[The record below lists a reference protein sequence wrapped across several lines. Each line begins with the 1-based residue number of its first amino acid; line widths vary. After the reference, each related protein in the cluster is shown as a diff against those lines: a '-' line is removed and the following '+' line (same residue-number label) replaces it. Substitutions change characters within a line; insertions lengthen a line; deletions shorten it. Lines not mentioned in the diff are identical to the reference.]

1 MDSNKNNNECNKKE
15 IFNSKVDWK
24 LKLKAILHDPPYKIL
39 AFATQESDAKK
50 EKEYINET
58 LQEIPHHKNE
68 KDQHKL
74 HEKWADEL
82 LFYILGDECVK
93 DETVEL
99 ADHIASAQSRII
111 IKPNFKEKNKEDEYN
126 KKTLVKI
133 EEAYFIDIFN
143 NNQTNNNK
151 TKVSYPKADNV
162 ISVFLKLKDLKISCS
177 DSKDKEKDEK
187 ENQRLKLIFL
197 FLWRFYPEIFKEIEY
212 SPADTRA
219 PNHSIYDH
227 LVQTSAITSA
237 LKYDDKN
244 TVPAFLLFTIGPV
257 QSFISKARKT
267 SDLWAGSYMLSYL
280 IWKTMEPLIDHF
292 GPDIII
298 FPSLLNQP
306 LVDKYLFE
314 NYFKS
319 LYSQNPNFVYSTD
332 QIFKEWY
339 SKWAIFTSKDED
351 NEEIKKIKN
360 ELKEDEIKKIEKEI
374 KEIEEKITIAN
385 FPNRFL
391 AVIPYDIDIAK
402 KCQKNFENELKC
414 LAEKVCSKIKNINQN
429 LKEKL
434 ENLKEK
440 IENQLLSYFQVYWVI
455 MPWAK
460 DPNDPKNPK
469 DVLEDY
475 KKIIP
480 SNNDIYQTVEGIIEH
495 PYYKPA
501 NVGSAYPLILELT
514 EKLLGSRKSIRD
526 FIQSE
531 QKDTKCDLCGEFEIL
546 DKNQNFWEDI
556 KYSIVKENEKLCGV
570 CLTKRVFPKIIKEE
584 LNLSEE
590 IRFPSTSEMAT
601 IQTKRIINKEIATEF
616 KGIFES
622 IIKNKPNSESI
633 SHFISVPA
641 LKGNPLYNIDGQFLM
656 EETYRENYLKREY
669 GINLNNEEIKEIKN
683 FLKKNNINPSRYYAI
698 LQMDGDN
705 MGKWL
710 KGEFN
715 PNIEDT
721 IHPKVKDALL
731 DYSPE
736 LKKILSSN
744 HPNSP
749 SIHQAFSRRLSNF
762 SLNIVRKIVEGE
774 HYGKLVYS
782 GGDDVLALLPVDEV
796 LTCADKLQN
805 KFKEILSSKASM
817 SAGIVFVHHKYPLY
831 LALQKVNQAE
841 KLAKK
846 NYDKD
851 SFCLIFLTHS
861 DSERKTGVK
870 WNLINDINDLISKFK
885 NEEISSIFP
894 YQFLEIVLK
903 LYDDQSKNQN
913 NLKEILKLELKRLFF
928 RKETAKNLEDYFN
941 DKILPLFEKMDIID
955 FCNLLIISRKI
966 AGELRGIK

>member
-1 MDSNKNNNECNKKE
+1 MDNNKNNNECNKKE
-15 IFNSKVDWK
+15 IFNGKIDWK
-24 LKLKAILHDPPYKIL
+24 LKLKAILHDPPYKAEIIK
-39 AFATQESDAKK
+39 DH
-50 EKEYINET
+50 EKEATELIKIFLNDSQIDKVIN
-58 LQEIPHHKNE
+58 
-68 KDQHKL
+68 DS
-74 HEKWADEL
+74 
-82 LFYILGDECVK
+82 
-93 DETVEL
+93 
-99 ADHIASAQSRII
+99 DHIASAQSRII
-111 IKPNFKEKNKEDEYN
+111 IKPNFTNNESRNKDFNQSTYVNPKEAN
-126 KKTLVKI
+126 
-133 EEAYFIDIFN
+133 FIDIF
-143 NNQTNNNK
+143 TGNK
-151 TKVSYPKADNV
+151 NDTRIPDSKKV
-162 ISVFLKLKDLKISCS
+162 KDLFEILKNEINKLQIQ
-177 DSKDKEKDEK
+177 DDKKF
-187 ENQRLKLIFL
+187 QLIFL
-197 FLWRFYPEIFKEIEY
+197 FLWRFYPEIFKEIES

-237 LKYDDKN
+237 LKYDAYDTKN

-280 IWKTMEPLIDHF
+280 IWKTIEPLIDHF

-314 NYFKS
+314 NYFKK
-319 LYSQNPNFVYSTD
+319 LYSQNPNFVYSND

-339 SKWAIFTSKDED
+339 SKWEIFTSKDKE

-360 ELKEDEIKKIEKEI
+360 
-374 KEIEEKITIAN
+374 EIEEKITIAN

-391 AVIPYDIDIAK
+391 AVIPYDIEIAK
-402 KCQKNFENELKC
+402 KCEENFKNELKC
-414 LAEKVCSKIKNINQN
+414 LAKKVCSQIKNINQ
-429 LKEKL
+429 
-434 ENLKEK
+434 NLKEK

-460 DPNDPKNPK
+460 DPNDLSNPK
-469 DVLEDY
+469 PILEDY
-475 KKIIP
+475 EKIIS
-480 SNNDIYQTVEGIIEH
+480 SNNEIYQIVKGIIEH

-526 FIQSE
+526 FTQSE
-531 QKDTKCDLCGEFEIL
+531 QKDKKCDLCGEFEIL
-546 DKNQNFWEDI
+546 DKNKSFWENI
-556 KYSIVKENEKLCGV
+556 KHSIVKENEKLCGV

-584 LNLSEE
+584 LKLSEE

-601 IQTKRIINKEIATEF
+601 IQIKRIINQEIANEF
-616 KGIFES
+616 KDIFES
-622 IIKNKPNSESI
+622 IIKNKSNSESI

-641 LKGNPLYNIDGQFLM
+641 LKGNLLYNIDGQFLM

-669 GINLNNEEIKEIKN
+669 SINLNNEEIKKIKD
-683 FLKKNNINPSRYYAI
+683 FLKENNINPSRYYAI
-698 LQMDGDN
+698 LQIDGDN

-721 IHPKVKDALL
+721 IHPKVKNALL
-731 DYSPE
+731 DYSQGE
-736 LKKILSSN
+736 EKVKLEKILCSK
-744 HPNSP
+744 HPVSP

-762 SLNIVRKIVEGE
+762 SLNIVRKIVEEE

-782 GGDDVLALLPVDEV
+782 GGDDVLALLPVDQV
-796 LTCADKLQN
+796 LTCAYNLQN

-846 NYDKD
+846 NYNKN

-861 DSERKTGVK
+861 DSERETGGN
-870 WNLINDINDLISKFK
+870 WNLINDINDLICKFK

-903 LYDDQSKNQN
+903 LYDNQSKNQTD
-913 NLKEILKLELKRLFF
+913 LKEILKLELKRLFF

-941 DKILPLFEKMDIID
+941 DKILPLFDNMDIMD

-966 AGELRGIK
+966 AGELK

>member
-1 MDSNKNNNECNKKE
+1 MDSNKNNNEYNENNECNKKE
-15 IFNSKVDWK
+15 IFNGKVDWK
-24 LKLKAILHDPPYKIL
+24 LKLKAILHDPPYKAEIIK
-39 AFATQESDAKK
+39 FH
-50 EKEYINET
+50 EKEASELIKIFLNDSQIDEV
-58 LQEIPHHKNE
+58 I
-68 KDQHKL
+68 KDS
-74 HEKWADEL
+74 
-82 LFYILGDECVK
+82 
-93 DETVEL
+93 
-99 ADHIASAQSRII
+99 DHIASAQSRII
-111 IKPNFKEKNKEDEYN
+111 IKPNFTNDESINRDFNESTYVN
-126 KKTLVKI
+126 L
-133 EEAYFIDIFN
+133 EEANFIDIFTLN
-143 NNQTNNNK
+143 EYNINIPSPENVKNLFNILKNEINK
-151 TKVSYPKADNV
+151 LEIPD
-162 ISVFLKLKDLKISCS
+162 
-177 DSKDKEKDEK
+177 DK
-187 ENQRLKLIFL
+187 NKLIFL

-237 LKYDDKN
+237 LKYNDKN

-314 NYFKS
+314 NYFKK
-319 LYSQNPNFVYSTD
+319 LYLQNPNFVYSND

-339 SKWAIFTSKDED
+339 SKWKIFTSKDKENFTSKD
-351 NEEIKKIKN
+351 KENEEIKKIKN
-360 ELKEDEIKKIEKEI
+360 EL
-374 KEIEEKITIAN
+374 EEKITIAN

-402 KCQKNFENELKC
+402 KCEENFKNQLKC
-414 LAEKVCSKIKNINQN
+414 LAEKVCSQIKNINQN
-429 LKEKL
+429 LKEL

-455 MPWAK
+455 MAWTK
-460 DPNDPKNPK
+460 DPNDRKNPK
-469 DVLEDY
+469 PILEDY
-475 KKIIP
+475 EKIIS
-480 SNNDIYQTVEGIIEH
+480 SNNEIYQTVKGIIEH
-495 PYYKPA
+495 PYYIPA

-531 QKDTKCDLCGEFEIL
+531 QKDTKCYLCGEFEIL
-546 DKNQNFWEDI
+546 DKNQNFWENI
-556 KYSIVKENEKLCGV
+556 KHSIVKENEKLCGV
-570 CLTKRVFPKIIKEE
+570 CLTKRVFPKIIKKE

-601 IQTKRIINKEIATEF
+601 IQTKRIINNKKASKF
-616 KGIFES
+616 KDIFES
-622 IIKNKPNSESI
+622 IMKNKSNSTSI

-641 LKGNPLYNIDGQFLM
+641 LKGNLLYNIDGQFLM

-669 GINLNNEEIKEIKN
+669 GIELLEEKIKEIKD
-683 FLKKNNINPSRYYAI
+683 FLKELKENDINPSRYYAI

-715 PNIEDT
+715 PKIKDT
-721 IHPKVKDALL
+721 IHQKVKDALL
-731 DYSPE
+731 AHSVAYSVAYSKKE
-736 LKKILSSN
+736 EKIKLQKILCSK
-744 HPNSP
+744 HPVSP

-762 SLNIVRKIVEGE
+762 SLNIVRKIVEE
-774 HYGKLVYS
+774 KHYGKLVYS

-796 LTCADKLQN
+796 LTCAYNLQN
-805 KFKEILSSKASM
+805 KFKEILGSKASM

-846 NYDKD
+846 KYNKN

-861 DSERKTGVK
+861 DSERETGGN
-870 WNLINDINDLISKFK
+870 WNLINDINDLICKFK

-894 YQFLEIVLK
+894 FQFSEIVLK
-903 LYDDQSKNQN
+903 LYDNQSKNQT

-941 DKILPLFEKMDIID
+941 DKIIPLFDNMDIMD
-955 FCNLLIISRKI
+955 FCNLLIISRRI
-966 AGELRGIK
+966 AGELK

>member
-1 MDSNKNNNECNKKE
+1 MDNNKNNNECNKKE
-15 IFNSKVDWK
+15 IFNGKVDWK
-24 LKLKAILHDPPYKIL
+24 LKLKAILHDPPYK
-39 AFATQESDAKK
+39 AKNIQDHQK
-50 EKEYINET
+50 EASKLINIFLNDNLNDNQIDEV
-58 LQEIPHHKNE
+58 I
-68 KDQHKL
+68 KDS
-74 HEKWADEL
+74 
-82 LFYILGDECVK
+82 
-93 DETVEL
+93 
-99 ADHIASAQSRII
+99 DHIASAQSRII

-126 KKTLVKI
+126 KNTLVKI

-143 NNQTNNNK
+143 NNQTNNNQ

-162 ISVFLKLKDLKISCS
+162 ISVFLKLRDLKISCS

-314 NYFKS
+314 NYFKK
-319 LYSQNPNFVYSTD
+319 LYSQNPNFVYSND

-339 SKWAIFTSKDED
+339 SKWETFTTKDIE

-360 ELKEDEIKKIEKEI
+360 EL
-374 KEIEEKITIAN
+374 EEKITIAN

-402 KCQKNFENELKC
+402 KCEENFKNELKC
-414 LAEKVCSKIKNINQN
+414 LAEKVCSQIENINQ
-429 LKEKL
+429 
-434 ENLKEK
+434 NLKEK

-475 KKIIP
+475 EKITSKEDYEKIIS
-480 SNNDIYQTVEGIIEH
+480 SNNEIYQTVKGIIEH
-495 PYYKPA
+495 TYYKPA

-531 QKDTKCDLCGEFEIL
+531 QKDTKCYLCGEFEIL
-546 DKNQNFWEDI
+546 DKNQNFWENI
-556 KYSIVKENEKLCGV
+556 KHSIVKENEKLCGV
-570 CLTKRVFPKIIKEE
+570 CLTKRVFPKIIKKE

-601 IQTKRIINKEIATEF
+601 IQIKRIINQEIATKF
-616 KGIFES
+616 KDIFES
-622 IIKNKPNSESI
+622 IMKNKSNSTSI

-669 GINLNNEEIKEIKN
+669 GINLNNEEIKKIKD
-683 FLKKNNINPSRYYAI
+683 FLKENNINPSRYYAI

-715 PNIEDT
+715 PNIEDI

-731 DYSPE
+731 DYSQGE
-736 LKKILSSN
+736 EKEKLEKILCSK
-744 HPNSP
+744 HPVSP

-762 SLNIVRKIVEGE
+762 SLNIVRKIVEE
-774 HYGKLVYS
+774 KYYGKLVYS

-796 LTCADKLQN
+796 LTCACKLQN
-805 KFKEILSSKASM
+805 KFKEILGSKASM
-817 SAGIVFVHHKYPLY
+817 SAGILFVHHKYPLY

-846 NYDKD
+846 KYNKN

-861 DSERKTGVK
+861 DSERETGGN
-870 WNLINDINDLISKFK
+870 WNLINDINDLICKFK

-903 LYDDQSKNQN
+903 LYDNQSKNQT

-941 DKILPLFEKMDIID
+941 DKILPLFDKMDIID

-966 AGELRGIK
+966 AGEFRTDKPHNFLVSK

>member
-1 MDSNKNNNECNKKE
+1 MDNNKNNNECNKRE
-15 IFNSKVDWK
+15 IFNGKVDWK

-50 EKEYINET
+50 EKEYINKT

-99 ADHIASAQSRII
+99 ADHIASTQSRII

-126 KKTLVKI
+126 KNTLVKI

-162 ISVFLKLKDLKISCS
+162 ISVFLKLRDLKISCS
-177 DSKDKEKDEK
+177 DSKSKEKDEK

-314 NYFKS
+314 NYFKK

-339 SKWAIFTSKDED
+339 SKWETFTTKDIE

-360 ELKEDEIKKIEKEI
+360 EL
-374 KEIEEKITIAN
+374 EEKITIAN

-402 KCQKNFENELKC
+402 KCEENFKNELKC
-414 LAEKVCSKIKNINQN
+414 LAEKVCSQIENINQ
-429 LKEKL
+429 
-434 ENLKEK
+434 NLKEK

-460 DPNDPKNPK
+460 DSNDPKNPK
-469 DVLEDY
+469 YVLEDYEKITSKEDY
-475 KKIIP
+475 KKIIS
-480 SNNDIYQTVEGIIEH
+480 SNNEIYQTVKGIIEH

-531 QKDTKCDLCGEFEIL
+531 QKDTKCNLCGEFEIL
-546 DKNQNFWEDI
+546 DKNKSFWENI
-556 KYSIVKENEKLCGV
+556 KHSIVKENEKLCGV

-601 IQTKRIINKEIATEF
+601 IQIKIIINQEIANKF
-616 KGIFES
+616 KDIFES
-622 IIKNKPNSESI
+622 TIKNKSNSTSI

-641 LKGNPLYNIDGQFLM
+641 LKGNLLYNIDGQFLM

-669 GINLNNEEIKEIKN
+669 AIELPEEKIKEIKKIKD
-683 FLKKNNINPSRYYAI
+683 FLKELKENNINPSRYYAI

-721 IHPKVKDALL
+721 IHPKVKKALL
-731 DYSPE
+731 DYSQE
-736 LKKILSSN
+736 EEKEKLEKILCSK
-744 HPNSP
+744 HPVSP

-762 SLNIVRKIVEGE
+762 SLNIVRKIVEE
-774 HYGKLVYS
+774 KYYGKLVYS
-782 GGDDVLALLPVDEV
+782 GGDDVLALLPVDKV
-796 LTCADKLQN
+796 LTCANDLQN
-805 KFKEILSSKASM
+805 KFKEILGSKASM

-846 NYDKD
+846 KYNKN

-861 DSERKTGVK
+861 DSERETGGN
-870 WNLINDINDLISKFK
+870 WNLINDINDLICKFK

-903 LYDDQSKNQN
+903 LYDNQSKNQT

-966 AGELRGIK
+966 AGEIRDIK

>member
-1 MDSNKNNNECNKKE
+1 MDNNKNNNECNKKE
-15 IFNSKVDWK
+15 IFNGKVDWK
-24 LKLKAILHDPPYKIL
+24 LKLKAILHDPPYKAKNIQDH
-39 AFATQESDAKK
+39 QEEASKL
-50 EKEYINET
+50 INIF
-58 LQEIPHHKNE
+58 LNDSQIDKVIN
-68 KDQHKL
+68 DS
-74 HEKWADEL
+74 
-82 LFYILGDECVK
+82 
-93 DETVEL
+93 
-99 ADHIASAQSRII
+99 DHIASAQSRII
-111 IKPNFKEKNKEDEYN
+111 IKPNFMNNESRNRDFNQSTYVDPKEAK
-126 KKTLVKI
+126 
-133 EEAYFIDIFN
+133 FIDIFTLN
-143 NNQTNNNK
+143 EYNINIPNRE
-151 TKVSYPKADNV
+151 NV
-162 ISVFLKLKDLKISCS
+162 KDLFNILKNEINKLQIQ
-177 DSKDKEKDEK
+177 DDKKF
-187 ENQRLKLIFL
+187 KLIFL

-267 SDLWAGSYMLSYL
+267 SDLWASSYMLSYL

-292 GPDIII
+292 GLDIII

-314 NYFKS
+314 NYFKN
-319 LYSQNPNFVYSTD
+319 LHYPNFVYSND
-332 QIFKEWY
+332 QIFIQWY
-339 SKWAIFTSKDED
+339 SKWETFTSKDKE

-360 ELKEDEIKKIEKEI
+360 EL
-374 KEIEEKITIAN
+374 EEKITIAN

-402 KCQKNFENELKC
+402 KCEENFENELKC
-414 LAEKVCSKIKNINQN
+414 LAEKVCSQIKNINQN

-434 ENLKEK
+434 
-440 IENQLLSYFQVYWVI
+440 ENQLLSYFQVYWVI

-460 DPNDPKNPK
+460 DPNDFKNPK
-469 DVLEDY
+469 YVLEDY
-475 KKIIP
+475 EKIIP

-514 EKLLGSRKSIRD
+514 EKLLGSRKSTKD

-531 QKDTKCDLCGEFEIL
+531 QKDTKCNLCGEFEIL
-546 DKNQNFWEDI
+546 DKNKSFWENI
-556 KYSIVKENEKLCGV
+556 KHSIVKENEKLCGV
-570 CLTKRVFPKIIKEE
+570 CLTKRVFPKIIKEQ

-601 IQTKRIINKEIATEF
+601 IQVKRIINQEIATKF
-616 KGIFES
+616 KDIFES
-622 IIKNKPNSESI
+622 IIKNKSNSTSI
-633 SHFISVPA
+633 SPYISVPA

-669 GINLNNEEIKEIKN
+669 GINLNNEEIKKIKD
-683 FLKKNNINPSRYYAI
+683 FLKENNINPSRYYAI

-721 IHPKVKDALL
+721 IHPKVKKALL
-731 DYSPE
+731 DYSQGE
-736 LKKILSSN
+736 EKEKLEKILCSK
-744 HPNSP
+744 HPVSP
-749 SIHQAFSRRLSNF
+749 SIHQVFSRRLSNF
-762 SLNIVRKIVEGE
+762 SLNIVRKIVEE
-774 HYGKLVYS
+774 KHYGKLVYS
-782 GGDDVLALLPVDEV
+782 GGDDVLALLSVDQV
-796 LTCADKLQN
+796 LTCAYNLQN
-805 KFKEILSSKASM
+805 KFKEILGSKAST

-846 NYDKD
+846 KYNKN

-861 DSERKTGVK
+861 DSERETGGN
-870 WNLINDINDLISKFK
+870 WNLINDINDLICKFK

-903 LYDDQSKNQN
+903 LYDNQSKNQT

-941 DKILPLFEKMDIID
+941 DKILPLFENMHIID

>member
-1 MDSNKNNNECNKKE
+1 MDSNKNNNEYNENNECNKKE
-15 IFNSKVDWK
+15 IFNGKVDWK
-24 LKLKAILHDPPYKIL
+24 LKLKAILHDPPYKAEIIK
-39 AFATQESDAKK
+39 FH
-50 EKEYINET
+50 EKEASELIKIFLNDSQIDEV
-58 LQEIPHHKNE
+58 I
-68 KDQHKL
+68 KDS
-74 HEKWADEL
+74 
-82 LFYILGDECVK
+82 
-93 DETVEL
+93 
-99 ADHIASAQSRII
+99 DHIASAQSRII
-111 IKPNFKEKNKEDEYN
+111 IKPNFTNDESINRDFNESTYVN
-126 KKTLVKI
+126 L
-133 EEAYFIDIFN
+133 EEANFIDIFTLN
-143 NNQTNNNK
+143 EYNINIPSPENVKNLFNILKNEINK
-151 TKVSYPKADNV
+151 LEIPD
-162 ISVFLKLKDLKISCS
+162 
-177 DSKDKEKDEK
+177 DK
-187 ENQRLKLIFL
+187 NKLIFL

-237 LKYDDKN
+237 LKYNDKN

-314 NYFKS
+314 NYFKN
-319 LYSQNPNFVYSTD
+319 LHYPDFVYSTD

-339 SKWAIFTSKDED
+339 SKWTIFTSKDEN

-360 ELKEDEIKKIEKEI
+360 KLKEDEIKKIEKEI
-374 KEIEEKITIAN
+374 KELEEKITIAN

-402 KCQKNFENELKC
+402 KCEENFKNELKC
-414 LAEKVCSKIKNINQN
+414 LAEKVCSQIKNINQN
-429 LKEKL
+429 LKEL

-440 IENQLLSYFQVYWVI
+440 IENQLISYFQVYWVM

-460 DPNDPKNPK
+460 DPDNLKNPK
-469 DVLEDY
+469 YVAKDPNNLKNSKPILEDY
-475 KKIIP
+475 EKIIS
-480 SNNDIYQTVEGIIEH
+480 SNNEIYQTVKGIIEH

-531 QKDTKCDLCGEFEIL
+531 QKDTKCYLCGEFEIL
-546 DKNQNFWEDI
+546 NQDQSISKQNQSGEFENQEQNFWKNIEDS
-556 KYSIVKENEKLCGV
+556 KLVKENEKLCGV
-570 CLTKRVFPKIIKEE
+570 CLTKRFFPKIIKKE
-584 LNLSEE
+584 LKLSEE

-601 IQTKRIINKEIATEF
+601 IQTKRIINKEIATKF
-616 KGIFES
+616 KKDIFES
-622 IIKNKPNSESI
+622 IIKNKSNSESI

-641 LKGNPLYNIDGQFLM
+641 LKGNLLYNIDGQFLM

-669 GINLNNEEIKEIKN
+669 GIELLEEKIKEIKD
-683 FLKKNNINPSRYYAI
+683 FLKELKENDINPSRYYAI

-715 PNIEDT
+715 PKIKDT
-721 IHPKVKDALL
+721 IHQKVKDALL
-731 DYSPE
+731 AYSVAYSKKE
-736 LKKILSSN
+736 EKIKLGKILCSK
-744 HPNSP
+744 HPVSP

-762 SLNIVRKIVEGE
+762 SLNIVRKIVEE
-774 HYGKLVYS
+774 KHYGKLVYS

-796 LTCADKLQN
+796 LTCTYNLQN

-846 NYDKD
+846 KYNKN

-861 DSERKTGVK
+861 DSERETGGN
-870 WNLINDINDLISKFK
+870 WNLINDINDLICKFK

-894 YQFLEIVLK
+894 FQFSEIVLK
-903 LYDDQSKNQN
+903 LYDNQSKNQT

-941 DKILPLFEKMDIID
+941 DKILPLFDNMDIID
-955 FCNLLIISRKI
+955 FCNLLIISRRI
-966 AGELRGIK
+966 AGELK

>member
-1 MDSNKNNNECNKKE
+1 MDNNKNNNECNKKE
-15 IFNSKVDWK
+15 IFNGKVDWE
-24 LKLKAILHDPPYKIL
+24 LKLKAILHDPPYKAKNI
-39 AFATQESDAKK
+39 QDHQKESSKL
-50 EKEYINET
+50 INIFLNDNLNDNQIDEV
-58 LQEIPHHKNE
+58 I
-68 KDQHKL
+68 KDS
-74 HEKWADEL
+74 
-82 LFYILGDECVK
+82 
-93 DETVEL
+93 
-99 ADHIASAQSRII
+99 DHIASAQSRII
-111 IKPNFKEKNKEDEYN
+111 IKPNFINDESRNRDFNKSTYVN
-126 KKTLVKI
+126 I
-133 EEAYFIDIFN
+133 EEANFIDIFTLN
-143 NNQTNNNK
+143 EYNINIPSPENVKNLFNILKNEINK
-151 TKVSYPKADNV
+151 LQIPD
-162 ISVFLKLKDLKISCS
+162 
-177 DSKDKEKDEK
+177 DKK
-187 ENQRLKLIFL
+187 LKLIFL

-306 LVDKYLFE
+306 LVDKYLFQ
-314 NYFKS
+314 NYFKK
-319 LYSQNPNFVYSTD
+319 LHYPNFVYSTD

-339 SKWAIFTSKDED
+339 SKWEIFTSKDKE

-360 ELKEDEIKKIEKEI
+360 EL
-374 KEIEEKITIAN
+374 EEKITIAN

-402 KCQKNFENELKC
+402 KCEENFKNELKC
-414 LAEKVCSKIKNINQN
+414 LAKKVCSQIENINQ
-429 LKEKL
+429 
-434 ENLKEK
+434 NLKEK

-475 KKIIP
+475 EKITSKEDYEKIIS
-480 SNNDIYQTVEGIIEH
+480 SNNEIYQTVKGIIEH
-495 PYYKPA
+495 TYYKPA

-531 QKDTKCDLCGEFEIL
+531 QKDTKCNLCGEFEIL
-546 DKNQNFWEDI
+546 DKNKSFWENI
-556 KYSIVKENEKLCGV
+556 KHSIVKENEKLCGV

-584 LNLSEE
+584 LNFSEE

-601 IQTKRIINKEIATEF
+601 IQIKRIINQEIANKF
-616 KGIFES
+616 KDRFES
-622 IIKNKPNSESI
+622 IMKNKSNSTSI

-656 EETYRENYLKREY
+656 EETYRENYLEREY
-669 GINLNNEEIKEIKN
+669 GINLDNEEIKEIKD
-683 FLKKNNINPSRYYAI
+683 FLKKLKENNIDPSRYYAI

-721 IHPKVKDALL
+721 IHPKVKKALL
-731 DYSPE
+731 DYSQGE
-736 LKKILSSN
+736 EKEKLEKILCSK
-744 HPNSP
+744 HPVSP

-782 GGDDVLALLPVDEV
+782 GGDDVLALLPVDQV
-796 LTCADKLQN
+796 LTCAYDLQN
-805 KFKEILSSKASM
+805 KFKEILGSKASM

-841 KLAKK
+841 NLAKK
-846 NYDKD
+846 NYNKN

-861 DSERKTGVK
+861 DSERKTGGN
-870 WNLINDINDLISKFK
+870 WNLINDINDLIFKFK
-885 NEEISSIFP
+885 NEAISSIFP

-903 LYDDQSKNQN
+903 LYDNQSKNQT

-941 DKILPLFEKMDIID
+941 DKILPLFDKMDIID

-966 AGELRGIK
+966 AEELRGVK

>member
-1 MDSNKNNNECNKKE
+1 LLLSISN
-15 IFNSKVDWK
+15 
-24 LKLKAILHDPPYKIL
+24 Y
-39 AFATQESDAKK
+39 
-50 EKEYINET
+50 
-58 LQEIPHHKNE
+58 
-68 KDQHKL
+68 
-74 HEKWADEL
+74 
-82 LFYILGDECVK
+82 
-93 DETVEL
+93 
-99 ADHIASAQSRII
+99 
-111 IKPNFKEKNKEDEYN
+111 
-126 KKTLVKI
+126 
-133 EEAYFIDIFN
+133 
-143 NNQTNNNK
+143 
-151 TKVSYPKADNV
+151 
-162 ISVFLKLKDLKISCS
+162 
-177 DSKDKEKDEK
+177 
-187 ENQRLKLIFL
+187 
-197 FLWRFYPEIFKEIEY
+197 
-212 SPADTRA
+212 
-219 PNHSIYDH
+219 HSIYDH

-237 LKYDDKN
+237 LKYDNKN

-306 LVDKYLFE
+306 LLDKYLFE
-314 NYFKS
+314 NYFKN
-319 LYSQNPNFVYSTD
+319 LHYPNFVYSND

-339 SKWAIFTSKDED
+339 SKWAIFTSNDKE

-360 ELKEDEIKKIEKEI
+360 EL
-374 KEIEEKITIAN
+374 EEKITIAN

-402 KCQKNFENELKC
+402 KCEENFKNQLKC
-414 LAEKVCSKIKNINQN
+414 LAEKVCSQIKNINQN
-429 LKEKL
+429 LKEL

-475 KKIIP
+475 EKITS
-480 SNNDIYQTVEGIIEH
+480 SNNEIYQTVKGIIEH

-531 QKDTKCDLCGEFEIL
+531 QKDTKCYLCGEFEIL
-546 DKNQNFWEDI
+546 DQDQSISKQNQSGEFENQEQNFWKNIEDS
-556 KYSIVKENEKLCGV
+556 KLVKENEKLCGV

-584 LNLSEE
+584 LNLSKE

-601 IQTKRIINKEIATEF
+601 IQTKRIINQEIATKF

-622 IIKNKPNSESI
+622 IIKNKSNSESI

-641 LKGNPLYNIDGQFLM
+641 LKGNLLYNIDGQFLM
-656 EETYRENYLKREY
+656 EETYRENYLEKEY
-669 GINLNNEEIKEIKN
+669 GIKLNDKEIKEIKD
-683 FLKKNNINPSRYYAI
+683 FLKELKKNDINPSRYYAI

-715 PNIEDT
+715 PKIKDT
-721 IHPKVKDALL
+721 IHQKVKDALL
-731 DYSPE
+731 TYSE
-736 LKKILSSN
+736 KEEKIKLEKILCSK
-744 HPNSP
+744 HPVSP

-762 SLNIVRKIVEGE
+762 SLNIVRKIVEE
-774 HYGKLVYS
+774 KHYGKLVYS

-796 LTCADKLQN
+796 LTCAYNLQN

-846 NYDKD
+846 NYNKN

-861 DSERKTGVK
+861 DSERETGGN
-870 WNLINDINDLISKFK
+870 WNLINDINDLICKFK

-894 YQFLEIVLK
+894 FQFLEIVLK
-903 LYDDQSKNQN
+903 LYDNQSKNQTS
-913 NLKEILKLELKRLFF
+913 LKEILKLELKRLFF

-941 DKILPLFEKMDIID
+941 DKILPLFENIDIID

-966 AGELRGIK
+966 AGELK